1 MRCEATGKFSSRWDF
16 PDRNAAGRS
25 VIILVALAGSALP
38 SLMFAAI
45 AERCGFPRP
54 ARGERA
60 TRAER
65 KPDLGPVR
73 GRSRKLRLAEAPLH
87 PDLLHSPSRTGV

>member
-1 MRCEATGKFSSRWDF
+1 MRFV
-16 PDRNAAGRS
+16 S
-25 VIILVALAGSALP
+25 VVMLT
-38 SLMFAAI
+38 FAAI

-54 ARGERA
+54 ACGESA

-73 GRSRKLRLAEAPLH
+73 GRFHKLRLAEAP
-87 PDLLHSPSRTGV
+87 PVPFRVVSRSAL